1 MEREACVRCGER
13 EVERVLTPACS
24 SNWRRCVLR
33 ACADDRGADRCA
45 DRCADRDT
53 EEARPPE
60 AREDF
65 AEEVREV
72 RDA

>member
-45 DRCADRDT
+45 DRDT